1 MFWAGGAHLAGR
13 LKLPSDLV
21 LSTALQIGLGGAIS
35 TVIAWIVGE
44 RVATLHAVPLVA
56 FLYLTL
62 IGTMVAYIAYGYL
75 IRHTSPIV
83 ASSCMYVNP
92 IVAIA
97 LGAMLLGEP
106 VTFRIIVAAAMI
118 LTSVGLS
125 FALDRRKIG
134 NSAN

>member
-1 MFWAGGAHLAGR
+1 
-13 LKLPSDLV
+13 
-21 LSTALQIGLGGAIS
+21 
-35 TVIAWIVGE
+35 
-44 RVATLHAVPLVA
+44 VPLVA